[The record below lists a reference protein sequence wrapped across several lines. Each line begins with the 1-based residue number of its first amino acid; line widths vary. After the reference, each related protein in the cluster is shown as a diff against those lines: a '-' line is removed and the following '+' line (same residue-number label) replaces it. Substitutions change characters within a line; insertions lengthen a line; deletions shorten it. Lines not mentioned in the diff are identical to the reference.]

1 MKVNIFYLSLPTKLD
16 DYFPTSMVEDFKL
29 VIGNLKSLR
38 TFYNDKTDKWVY
50 LYGFTNK
57 KENAKIFEDMHDMK
71 LFTKIT
77 KNMDKDIYEQF
88 KKDNKMAEITKYSV
102 ETNKSRLIQNNKN
115 YPNDIEIVC
124 TKNEIYDFDESF
136 TLYLNEELTLNSI
149 IPYCMFKT
157 KYIKAL
163 DLIMYCTNNRVNS
176 EYDNDYYSYQAS
188 FGFTAEGYAKG
199 QVYMIPD
206 IISLYLRIY
215 KLLLRKEK

>member
-1 MKVNIFYLSLPTKLD
+1 MLNPNEEIQIIAYNVDEP
-16 DYFPTSMVEDFKL
+16 
-29 VIGNLKSLR
+29 LR
-38 TFYNDKTDKWVY
+38 IPEQMAIEETLTD
-50 LYGFTNK
+50 
-57 KENAKIFEDMHDMK
+57 
-71 LFTKIT
+71 
-77 KNMDKDIYEQF
+77 
-88 KKDNKMAEITKYSV
+88 
-102 ETNKSRLIQNNKN
+102 
-115 YPNDIEIVC
+115 
-124 TKNEIYDFDESF
+124 
-136 TLYLNEELTLNSI
+136 LNEELTLNSI